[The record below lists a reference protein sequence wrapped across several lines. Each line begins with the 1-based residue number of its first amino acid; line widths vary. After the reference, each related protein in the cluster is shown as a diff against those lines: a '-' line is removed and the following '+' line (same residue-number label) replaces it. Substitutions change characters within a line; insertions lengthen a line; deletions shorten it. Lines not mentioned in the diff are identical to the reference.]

1 MYGKTRKMEPT
12 SKLSD
17 RVINAIQK
25 DISQGKYK
33 PGQKIPAEP
42 ELMVQYAVG
51 RSTIRE
57 AIKMLAM
64 SGILR
69 VQQGA
74 GTFVNETIKAESLD
88 QRLRRADFEEINQV
102 RRMLDYEIVKL
113 AAENH
118 TKEDIHELKHQ
129 LEQRKKAILEQQY
142 QQCLDA
148 DIAFHTAVAKASGNN
163 VLADLF
169 RSFTVVIRDFFTKR
183 DTQSISHFAIS
194 HHLHEALYKAIK
206 SGNAKQARQV
216 MEDILDNNY

>member
-1 MYGKTRKMEPT
+1 MEPT

-57 AIKMLAM
+57 AIKTLAM
-64 SGILR
+64 TGILR

-74 GTFVNETIKAESLD
+74 GTFVNETVQAESLD

-118 TKEDIHELKHQ
+118 TKEDLHQLKAL

-142 QQCLDA
+142 QQCMEA
-148 DIAFHTAVAKASGNN
+148 DIAFHIAVAKASGNN

-169 RSFTVVIRDFFTKR
+169 RSFTTVIRDFFTKR

-194 HHLHEALYKAIK
+194 HHLHEQLYKAIK
-206 SGNAKQARQV
+206 SGNAKLSRQV

>member
-1 MYGKTRKMEPT
+1 MSGKWKFMEPT

-25 DISQGKYK
+25 DISRGKYK

-57 AIKMLAM
+57 AIKTLAM
-64 SGILR
+64 TGILR

-74 GTFVNETIKAESLD
+74 GTFVNEAVQAESLD

-113 AAENH
+113 AAQNH
-118 TKEDIHELKHQ
+118 TKEDLHQLKSL

-142 QQCLDA
+142 QQCLEA

-169 RSFTVVIRDFFTKR
+169 RSFTTVIRDFFTKR

-194 HHLHEALYKAIK
+194 HHLHEQLYKAIK
-206 SGNAKQARQV
+206 SGNAKLSRQV

>member
-1 MYGKTRKMEPT
+1 LYGKYDIMDQTY
-12 SKLSD
+12 KLSD

-57 AIKMLAM
+57 AIKTLAM

-74 GTFVNETIKAESLD
+74 GTFVNETLQTESLD

-102 RRMLDYEIVKL
+102 RRMLDYEIVRL
-113 AAENH
+113 AAQNH
-118 TKEDIHELKHQ
+118 TKENLHKIQIH
-129 LEQRKKAILEQQY
+129 LEQRKKAILEQEY
-142 QQCLDA
+142 QQCMEA
-148 DIAFHTAVAKASGNN
+148 DIGFHMAIAQASGNN
-163 VLADLF
+163 VLADLY
-169 RSFTVVIRDFFTKR
+169 RSFTAVIRDFFAKR
-183 DTQSISHFAIS
+183 DTQRISHFAIS
-194 HHLHEALYKAIK
+194 HHLHEQLFKAIK
-206 SGNAKQARQV
+206 SSNIKLSQQV

>member
-1 MYGKTRKMEPT
+1 MCCKLKFMEQP

-51 RSTIRE
+51 RSTVRE
-57 AIKMLAM
+57 AIKTLAM
-64 SGILR
+64 MGILR

-74 GTFVNETIKAESLD
+74 GTFVNETVQAESLD

-118 TKEDIHELKHQ
+118 TKEDLHQLKSL

-148 DIAFHTAVAKASGNN
+148 DIAFHTAIANASGNN

-169 RSFTVVIRDFFTKR
+169 RSFTTVIRDFFTKR

-194 HHLHEALYKAIK
+194 HHLHEQLYKAIK
-206 SGNAKQARQV
+206 SGNAKLSRQV

>member
-1 MYGKTRKMEPT
+1 MEKA

-57 AIKMLAM
+57 AIKTLAM
-64 SGILR
+64 SGVLR

-74 GTFVNETIKAESLD
+74 GTFVNETISAESLD
-88 QRLRRADFEEINQV
+88 QRLRRADFEDINQV
-102 RRMLDYEIVKL
+102 RRMLDFEIVKL
-113 AAENH
+113 AAANR
-118 TKEDIHELKHQ
+118 TEDDIQQMQEQ
-129 LEQRKKAILEQQY
+129 LELRKQAILEQAY
-142 QQCLDA
+142 QPCVEA
-148 DIAFHTAVAKASGNN
+148 DIAFHMAIARACGNQ
-163 VLADLF
+163 VMADLYQ
-169 RSFTVVIRDFFTKR
+169 SFTTVIRNFFAKR

-194 HHLHEALYKAIK
+194 HHLHEQLFKALK
-206 SGNAKQARQV
+206 SGNQRLSRQV
-216 MEDILDNNY
+216 IEDILDNNY

>member
-1 MYGKTRKMEPT
+1 MEPT

-57 AIKMLAM
+57 AIKTLAM
-64 SGILR
+64 TGILR

-74 GTFVNETIKAESLD
+74 GTFVNETVQAESLD

-118 TKEDIHELKHQ
+118 TKEDLHQLKAL

-142 QQCLDA
+142 QQCLEA
-148 DIAFHTAVAKASGNN
+148 DIAFHIAVAKASGNN

-169 RSFTVVIRDFFTKR
+169 RSFTTVIRDFFTKR

-194 HHLHEALYKAIK
+194 HHLHEQLYKAIK
-206 SGNAKQARQV
+206 SGNAKLSRQV

>member
-1 MYGKTRKMEPT
+1 MEQP

-51 RSTIRE
+51 RSTVRE
-57 AIKMLAM
+57 AIKTLAM
-64 SGILR
+64 MGILR

-74 GTFVNETIKAESLD
+74 GTFVNETVQAESLD

-102 RRMLDYEIVKL
+102 RRMLDYEMVKL

-118 TKEDIHELKHQ
+118 TKEDLHQLKSL

-148 DIAFHTAVAKASGNN
+148 DIAFHTAIANASGNN

-169 RSFTVVIRDFFTKR
+169 RSFTAVIRDFFTKR

-194 HHLHEALYKAIK
+194 HHLHEQLYKAIK
-206 SGNAKQARQV
+206 SGNAKLSRQV

>member
-1 MYGKTRKMEPT
+1 MEPT

-57 AIKMLAM
+57 AIKTLAM
-64 SGILR
+64 TGVLH

-74 GTFVNETIKAESLD
+74 GTFVNETVQAESLD

-118 TKEDIHELKHQ
+118 TKEDLHQLKSL

-142 QQCLDA
+142 QQCLEA
-148 DIAFHTAVAKASGNN
+148 DIAFHIAVAKASGNN

-169 RSFTVVIRDFFTKR
+169 RSFTTVIRDFFTKR

-194 HHLHEALYKAIK
+194 HHLHEQLYKAIK
-206 SGNAKQARQV
+206 SGNAKLSRQV

>member
-1 MYGKTRKMEPT
+1 MEPT

-57 AIKMLAM
+57 AIKTLAM
-64 SGILR
+64 TGILR

-74 GTFVNETIKAESLD
+74 GTFVNETVQAESLD

-118 TKEDIHELKHQ
+118 TKEDLHQLKAL
-129 LEQRKKAILEQQY
+129 LEQRKKAILEHQY
-142 QQCLDA
+142 QQCLEA
-148 DIAFHTAVAKASGNN
+148 DIAFHIAVAKASGNN

-169 RSFTVVIRDFFTKR
+169 RSFTTVIRDFFTKR

-194 HHLHEALYKAIK
+194 HHLHEQLYKAIK
-206 SGNAKQARQV
+206 SGNAKLSRQV

>member
-1 MYGKTRKMEPT
+1 MCGKSKFMEQT

-57 AIKMLAM
+57 AIKTLSM
-64 SGILR
+64 SGVLR

-74 GTFVNETIKAESLD
+74 GTFVNENVQTESLD

-118 TKEDIHELKHQ
+118 TKEDLHELKSL
-129 LEQRKKAILEQQY
+129 LEQRKQAILEQQY
-142 QQCLDA
+142 QQCVEA
-148 DIAFHTAVAKASGNN
+148 DIAFHTAIAIASGNN
-163 VLADLF
+163 VLADLY
-169 RSFTVVIRDFFTKR
+169 RSFTAVIRDFFSKR

-194 HHLHEALYKAIK
+194 HHLHEQLYKAIK
-206 SGNAKQARQV
+206 SGNPKLSRQV

>member
-1 MYGKTRKMEPT
+1 MEQP

-51 RSTIRE
+51 RSTVRE
-57 AIKMLAM
+57 AIKTLAM
-64 SGILR
+64 MGILR

-74 GTFVNETIKAESLD
+74 GTFVNETVQAESLD

-118 TKEDIHELKHQ
+118 TKEDLHQLKSL
-129 LEQRKKAILEQQY
+129 LEQRKKAILEQAY
-142 QQCLDA
+142 QECLDA
-148 DIAFHTAVAKASGNN
+148 DIAFHTAIANASGNN

-169 RSFTVVIRDFFTKR
+169 RSFTAVIRDFFTKR

-194 HHLHEALYKAIK
+194 HHLHEQLYKAIK
-206 SGNAKQARQV
+206 SGNAKLSRQV

>member
-1 MYGKTRKMEPT
+1 MEQA

-57 AIKMLAM
+57 AIKTLAM

-74 GTFVNETIKAESLD
+74 GTFINESVQAESLD

-118 TKEDIHELKHQ
+118 TPDNLHEMRLQ
-129 LEQRKKAILEQQY
+129 LDQRKKAILEQQY
-142 QQCLDA
+142 QPCMEA
-148 DIAFHTAVAKASGNN
+148 DIAFHMAIAKASGNH
-163 VLADLF
+163 VLADLY
-169 RSFTVVIRDFFTKR
+169 RSFTNVIRDFFAKR

-194 HHLHEALYKAIK
+194 HHTHEALYKAVK
-206 SGNAKQARQV
+206 SGNAKLSRQA

>member
-1 MYGKTRKMEPT
+1 MEKA

-17 RVINAIQK
+17 RVIIAIQK

-57 AIKMLAM
+57 AIKTLAI
-64 SGILR
+64 SGVLR

-74 GTFVNETIKAESLD
+74 GTFVNEAITAESLD

-102 RRMLDYEIVKL
+102 RRMLDFEIVKL
-113 AAENH
+113 AAANRTE
-118 TKEDIHELKHQ
+118 EDMQQMEKQ
-129 LEQRKKAILEQQY
+129 LNLRKKAILDQAY
-142 QQCLDA
+142 QPCVEA
-148 DIAFHTAVAKASGNN
+148 DIAFHMAIARACGNQ
-163 VLADLF
+163 VMADLYQ
-169 RSFTVVIRDFFTKR
+169 SFTLVIRNFFAKR

-194 HHLHEALYKAIK
+194 HHLHEQLFKAIK
-206 SGNAKQARQV
+206 NGNQRLSRQV

>member
-1 MYGKTRKMEPT
+1 MEPT

-57 AIKMLAM
+57 AIKTLAM
-64 SGILR
+64 TGILR

-74 GTFVNETIKAESLD
+74 GTFVNETVQAESLD

-118 TKEDIHELKHQ
+118 TKEDLHQLKAL

-142 QQCLDA
+142 QQCLEA
-148 DIAFHTAVAKASGNN
+148 DIAFHIAVAKASGNN

-169 RSFTVVIRDFFTKR
+169 RSFTAVIRDFFTKR

-194 HHLHEALYKAIK
+194 HHLHEQLYKAIK
-206 SGNAKQARQV
+206 SGNAKLSRQV

>member
-1 MYGKTRKMEPT
+1 MEKT

-33 PGQKIPAEP
+33 PGQKIPPEP

-57 AIKMLAM
+57 AIKTLSM

-74 GTFVNETIKAESLD
+74 GTFVNETVQAESLD

-102 RRMLDYEIVKL
+102 RRMLDFEIVKL
-113 AAENH
+113 AAENR
-118 TKEDIHELKHQ
+118 TEDDIQQMYSQ
-129 LEQRKKAILEQQY
+129 LELRKNAILGQQY
-142 QQCLDA
+142 QQCMEA
-148 DIAFHTAVAKASGNN
+148 DIAFHTAVARASGNQ
-163 VLADLF
+163 VLADLYK
-169 RSFTVVIRDFFTKR
+169 SFTAVIRDFFARR
-183 DTQSISHFAIS
+183 DTESISHFAIS
-194 HHLHEALYKAIK
+194 HHLHEQLFKAIK
-206 SGNAKQARQV
+206 SGNTKLSRQV
-216 MEDILDNNY
+216 MEDILENNY

>member
-1 MYGKTRKMEPT
+1 MEPT

-57 AIKMLAM
+57 AIKTLAM
-64 SGILR
+64 TGVLR

-74 GTFVNETIKAESLD
+74 GTFVNETVQAESLD

-113 AAENH
+113 AAQNH
-118 TKEDIHELKHQ
+118 TKEDLHQLKSL

-142 QQCLDA
+142 QQCLEA
-148 DIAFHTAVAKASGNN
+148 DIAFHIAVAKASGNN

-169 RSFTVVIRDFFTKR
+169 RSFTTVIRDFFTKR

-194 HHLHEALYKAIK
+194 HHLHEQLYKAIK
-206 SGNAKQARQV
+206 SGNAKLSRQV

>member
-1 MYGKTRKMEPT
+1 MEPT

-57 AIKMLAM
+57 AIKTLAM
-64 SGILR
+64 TGVLR

-74 GTFVNETIKAESLD
+74 GTFVNETVQAESLD

-118 TKEDIHELKHQ
+118 TKEDLHRLKSL

-142 QQCLDA
+142 QQCLEA
-148 DIAFHTAVAKASGNN
+148 DIAFHIAVAKASGNN

-169 RSFTVVIRDFFTKR
+169 RSFTTVIRDFFTKR

-194 HHLHEALYKAIK
+194 HHLHEQLYKAIK
-206 SGNAKQARQV
+206 SGNAKLSRQV